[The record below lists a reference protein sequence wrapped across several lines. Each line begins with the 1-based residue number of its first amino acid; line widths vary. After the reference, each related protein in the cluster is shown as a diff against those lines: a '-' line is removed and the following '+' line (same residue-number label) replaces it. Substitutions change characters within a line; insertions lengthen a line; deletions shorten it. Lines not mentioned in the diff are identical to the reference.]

1 VPLSVLSA
9 LARLDIDPWLE
20 VAELA
25 RLPGETATLR
35 LASLIAALPDWR
47 SGHLDPRTIAAQLIA
62 LLPRRARFGIPS
74 REALLNVGTATNSRA
89 VGTQHLERAPHLC
102 AAQKPLCLHGV
113 VEEMVRLDTLRKR
126 VGGGLRLLGTPN
138 SRRLGLN
145 RRAY

>member
-62 LLPRRARFGIPS
+62 LLPRRARSGIPS

-89 VGTQHLERAPHLC
+89 VIYMIVINVVVTIFMLGAEWIAAIRQTPAQVDNAQAP
-102 AAQKPLCLHGV
+102 AFSAVFP
-113 VEEMVRLDTLRKR
+113 RLPP
-126 VGGGLRLLGTPN
+126 PN
-138 SRRLGLN
+138 SGQ
-145 RRAY
+145 